1 MNNILDFFT
10 KRVNISDTITVQL
23 WVFFTIAL
31 AVVVV
36 AVILAF
42 VIKGIRKAKDEETEP
57 LVEEP
62 KPLTPEEA
70 SKEYFDVINSKI
82 DIPAPSKPIIIE
94 EVTAEEEKSAPA
106 PAPQPKPSEK
116 VEVKQVKEE
125 VAATADDI
133 PYIKEETIEKQIAGK
148 FAIVNSSVGG
158 FRYALIANN
167 VQLLYESRDYKS
179 KNTCIEGV
187 AKFCSA
193 VLDSTFTVKKDKFDR
208 YKFVLRPKNNPNA
221 IFVGESFKDRTA
233 CLSNI
238 ESVKRFVFANSPI
251 VDRTK
256 DDYVAESECYE
267 VPPEIKKAARE
278 KLGMPGKWEIAEIED
293 DGEKF
298 YEYLLFANNGQLLYE
313 SKEYKSYSTC
323 KSGLMTFIDT
333 VKNGYFIIDSD
344 KAGRYKFV
352 LRSNK
357 PGSQAE
363 YIGQFYRS
371 LDACQSSINS
381 VYKFALISSVDAL

>member
-1 MNNILDFFT
+1 M
-10 KRVNISDTITVQL
+10 
-23 WVFFTIAL
+23 
-31 AVVVV
+31 
-36 AVILAF
+36 
-42 VIKGIRKAKDEETEP
+42 
-57 LVEEP
+57 
-62 KPLTPEEA
+62 
-70 SKEYFDVINSKI
+70 
-82 DIPAPSKPIIIE
+82 
-94 EVTAEEEKSAPA
+94 
-106 PAPQPKPSEK
+106 
-116 VEVKQVKEE
+116 
-125 VAATADDI
+125 
-133 PYIKEETIEKQIAGK
+133 
-148 FAIVNSSVGG
+148 
-158 FRYALIANN
+158 
-167 VQLLYESRDYKS
+167 
-179 KNTCIEGV
+179 
-187 AKFCSA
+187 
-193 VLDSTFTVKKDKFDR
+193 
-208 YKFVLRPKNNPNA
+208 
-221 IFVGESFKDRTA
+221 
-233 CLSNI
+233 
-238 ESVKRFVFANSPI
+238 
-251 VDRTK
+251 
-256 DDYVAESECYE
+256 
-267 VPPEIKKAARE
+267 PPEIKKAARE